1 MPVYPFTK
9 VFRVT
14 IPLTLLW
21 TGLVVSI
28 CGCGTSVRDAP
39 SKSLKGSWYT
49 VKQGDTLD
57 SIRRRHGVNA
67 RDVRELNGL
76 GDKQAL
82 KEGQRLFLFDSQPS
96 VRRVHRGKSKKTK
109 RARPRLSKQLPPQNR
124 KWAWPIRGA
133 TLTSK
138 FGRRGNRPHKGID
151 LAAKMGTPIYA
162 TADGVV
168 IYSGSRQR
176 GYGNLV
182 ILKHSDG
189 YVSVYA
195 HNRRNLVDEGQ
206 KVRQGFQIAELGN
219 SGRSTGPH
227 LHFEIR
233 HKGKP
238 LDPLRLIGRRP

>member
-1 MPVYPFTK
+1 MSVYRLTK
-9 VFRVT
+9 VFGVK

-21 TGLVVSI
+21 VGLVVSNY
-28 CGCGTSVRDAP
+28 GCGTSIRKAP

-49 VKQGDTLD
+49 VKAQDTLE
-57 SIRRRHGVNA
+57 SIRRQYGVDA
-67 RDVRELNGL
+67 RDLRELNGL
-76 GDKQAL
+76 GDKQSL
-82 KEGQRLFLFDSQPS
+82 KEGQRLFLFESKSP
-96 VRRVHRGKSKKTK
+96 VRRVHRRKSKKTK
-109 RARPRLSKQLPPQNR
+109 RVQSRPSKQLPPQNR

-233 HKGKP
+233 HRGKP